1 MAIIVYNGTVT
12 TGGTDG
18 KPVTQDNPIVVSADR
33 GTVSE
38 ALNLALR
45 ATGPFH
51 FLCNIKVT
59 GKDAEAVQLS
69 LDGVTWSQNLFIQQA
84 DTVNRLFFLR
94 TVVGDEEDYGDNTTV
109 SLKLDYYQPV

>member
-18 KPVTQDNPIVVSADR
+18 KPVTPDNPILVSADR

-38 ALNLALR
+38 TQSFALR
-45 ATGPFH
+45 ATGPLH
-51 FLCNIKVT
+51 FLCKIKVT
-59 GKDAEAVQLS
+59 GKDADKVQLS
-69 LDGVTWSQNLFIQQA
+69 FDGVTWSQSLFIEQA

-94 TVVGDEEDYGDNTTV
+94 TVVGEEEDYGDNTTV
-109 SLKLDYYQPV
+109 SLQLDYYQPV